1 MTKNI
6 VLIDG
11 LNRSGKNA
19 LVDIVTSLK
28 RSESIEMNY
37 VLEHIV
43 EGVALKKLILNSQK
57 LFFQNFF

>member
-19 LVDIVTSLK
+19 LVEITYNKNLYGLK
-28 RSESIEMNY
+28 
-37 VLEHIV
+37 
-43 EGVALKKLILNSQK
+43 
-57 LFFQNFF
+57 